1 MAIYRLNMYL
11 CVNSSSV
18 NKKESIFV
26 TYISLLLKVPMA
38 THEKAHDFNRILTN
52 SSRSFLFCSSAEFFS
67 SVSFAII
74 ADNWDERNK
83 YIFSLETT
91 TQEMSNISNLHKT
104 NN

>member
-11 CVNSSSV
+11 CVYSSSV

-67 SVSFAII
+67 SVNFAII
-74 ADNWDERNK
+74 ADNWDEK
-83 YIFSLETT
+83 QVYIQLRKT
-91 TQEMSNISNLHKT
+91 TQEMSNISNLHQT

>member
-74 ADNWDERNK
+74 ADNWDEK
-83 YIFSLETT
+83 QVYIQLRKT
-91 TQEMSNISNLHKT
+91 TQEMSNISNLHQT